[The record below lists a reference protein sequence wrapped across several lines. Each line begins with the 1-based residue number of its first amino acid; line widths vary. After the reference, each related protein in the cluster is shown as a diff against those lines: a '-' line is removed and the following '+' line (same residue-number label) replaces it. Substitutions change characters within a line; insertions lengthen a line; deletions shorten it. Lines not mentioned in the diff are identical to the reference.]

1 VGRFFGPTPNIIS
14 GSGFF
19 RGRAAPASRARF
31 VAVGSNDLAPFAT
44 IPFITTR
51 NDAGAWTVQNSSVF
65 GARGLFSVA
74 YVTGQW
80 VAGTNN
86 PGGSVI
92 GTSVVATAWT
102 LQANP
107 SSGTNLVVCGGDA
120 AHGNMGGDNAAVITS
135 PDGVTWT
142 PTGTIF
148 GGSVSLNASA
158 AGGGRYVL
166 AAGTGSGN
174 GLAFSTN
181 GTSFTVESTLATTL
195 AFAAIWDGS
204 QFVVLCQVGG
214 NTVLATSPD
223 GATWTPTAALTF
235 GAAAHIAFN
244 GSVYVLAG
252 GVQAAHAA
260 TVAALVTASP
270 ATFAANSITAITAG
284 GGLFVAVD
292 NSCAAY
298 SSADG
303 VTWVTEVTG
312 VDPANLL
319 NAIAFH

>member
-1 VGRFFGPTPNIIS
+1 
-14 GSGFF
+14 
-19 RGRAAPASRARF
+19 
-31 VAVGSNDLAPFAT
+31 VGSDTNFPTAVT
-44 IPFITTR
+44 PFIATR
-51 NDAGAWTVQNSSVF
+51 NGAGVWTLQDASAF

-80 VAGTNN
+80 VVGTNN
-86 PGGSVI
+86 PAPGSVI
-92 GTSVVATAWT
+92 GTSATATAWT
-102 LQANP
+102 LQVNP
-107 SSGTNLVVCGGDA
+107 APGTNLLVCGGDA
-120 AHGNMGGDNAAVITS
+120 AHANMGGDNAAVITS

-142 PTGTIF
+142 LTGAIF
-148 GGSVSLNASA
+148 GGSVSLNASG

-166 AAGTGSGN
+166 AAGTGGGN

-195 AFAAIWDGS
+195 AGAAIWDGS

-214 NTVLATSPD
+214 NIVIATSPD

-235 GAAAHIAFN
+235 SAAAHIAFN
-244 GSVYVLAG
+244 GSVYVLIG
-252 GVQAAHAA
+252 GVQAAVAA
-260 TVAALVTASP
+260 TVAGLVTASP
-270 ATFAANSITAITAG
+270 AAFAANPITAVTAG

-292 NSCAAY
+292 GSAIAY

-303 VTWVTEVTG
+303 VTWATESTG
-312 VDPANLL
+312 ISPADQL